1 MIPSDPIPR
10 QQTDFRSTVSENIED
25 AVSGELMT
33 RAVTLIPCGHT
44 FNEDTA
50 IQCLARNKLCPLDR
64 QLIERHIPN
73 YTIRHLAETAESHPL
88 EEHKNEPSDEAI
100 EHFLRA
106 KQYAEKGNHE
116 AAVEALL
123 QSLRLSPTYEKAQA
137 YLEFCLK
144 RSSNSSSK
152 PLFPCREKGKEK
164 VHSSASPFKEG
175 YIELLFNLL
184 EEPQIQAHPALK
196 KMLEKQVEGL
206 ISHEGEELTEQE
218 KASYQWTKNLL
229 GENKKVRQFAL
240 EKLQQI
246 HPSSPIA
253 TAPPSTVTAQ
263 ALSPEPIGIL
273 YRKIID
279 FHFPHQ
285 NKNLNECARILDQV
299 YKIKPELSVAAKV
312 RHIFEQVLTWAKSLS
327 PVDFER
333 ENKDNEAFNISTY
346 VSYHLH
352 INRFLLWENLP
363 KGRDYLIEEKIKA
376 LPLKKKGEL
385 LEEFLKEHGKDA
397 INVRIVGRDFIHR
410 IRGVGLTFLPAEIGQ
425 LSQLQRLFIGDNQ
438 LTTVP
443 AEIGRLSNLQQ
454 LSLDHN
460 HLTVLPPEIGQLSKL
475 ETLDL
480 QQNHLTT
487 LPAEIGQ
494 LSELTRLNLY
504 QNRFTTMP
512 AEIRQLSKLEFLN
525 LQQNQLTVVPVEIW
539 QLSQLKQLDL
549 RQNYITSL
557 PAEIGQLSNL
567 WDLELE
573 QNHLTALPAEI
584 GQLSK
589 LAVLNVG
596 KNQLTALPVEAWQL
610 SQLKHLRLEQN
621 HLTTLP
627 ASIGQLSKLQILR
640 LEQNH
645 LTALPAEIG
654 QLSELQMLGLKQNHL
669 KVLPAE
675 IGLLSQLTWLN
686 LQQNQLKA
694 LPAEIGQLSKLEQLD
709 LSWNQL
715 DSLPAEIGQLSCL
728 RGLDLQQNRLTVLP
742 IEMKQLSQ
750 LGWIY
755 LQQNRLTGVPA
766 KIKMLFPNAVVR
778 C

>member
-1 MIPSDPIPR
+1 M
-10 QQTDFRSTVSENIED
+10 
-25 AVSGELMT
+25 
-33 RAVTLIPCGHT
+33 
-44 FNEDTA
+44 
-50 IQCLARNKLCPLDR
+50 
-64 QLIERHIPN
+64 
-73 YTIRHLAETAESHPL
+73 
-88 EEHKNEPSDEAI
+88 
-100 EHFLRA
+100 
-106 KQYAEKGNHE
+106 
-116 AAVEALL
+116 

-144 RSSNSSSK
+144 RSSDSSSK
-152 PLFPCREKGKEK
+152 PLSLCREKGKEK
-164 VHSSASPFKEG
+164 AHSSASPFKEG

-196 KMLEKQVEGL
+196 KMLESQLEEL
-206 ISHEGEELTEQE
+206 MSQEGEELTANE
-218 KASYQWTKNLL
+218 KISYQCTKNLL

-246 HPSSPIA
+246 HPQSSLAPIA
-253 TAPPSTVTAQ
+253 TPPPSTVTTQ
-263 ALSPEPIGIL
+263 ALSPEPPGIL

-285 NKNLNECARILDQV
+285 NKNLTECARILDQV

-333 ENKDNEAFNISTY
+333 ENKDNEIFNISTY
-346 VSYHLH
+346 VSYHLN
-352 INRFLLWENLP
+352 INRFLLWEDLP
-363 KGRDYLIEEKIKA
+363 KGRDYLSEEKFKA

-385 LEEFLKEHGKDA
+385 LEELLKEHGKDA
-397 INVRIVGRDFIHR
+397 INVRIVGTDFIDE
-410 IRGVGLTFLPAEIGQ
+410 VGLTLTFLPAEIGQ

-443 AEIGRLSNLQQ
+443 AEIGQLSNLQQ
-454 LSLDHN
+454 LRLNHN

-494 LSELTRLNLY
+494 LSELTWLNLQ

-512 AEIRQLSKLEFLN
+512 AEIRQLSKLEALD
-525 LQQNQLTVVPVEIW
+525 LQQNQLTAVPAEVW
-539 QLSQLKQLDL
+539 QLSQLKQLFL
-549 RQNYITSL
+549 HQNYLSSL
-557 PAEIGQLSNL
+557 PAEIRQLSNL

-573 QNHLTALPAEI
+573 QNRLTALPPEI

-589 LAVLNVG
+589 LAFLNVG
-596 KNQLTALPVEAWQL
+596 QNQLTALPVEAWQL
-610 SQLKHLRLEQN
+610 SQLKRLRLEQN

-627 ASIGQLSKLQILR
+627 AAIGQLSKLQTLE

-645 LTALPAEIG
+645 LTA
-654 QLSELQMLGLKQNHL
+654 
-669 KVLPAE
+669 LPAE

-686 LQQNQLKA
+686 LKQNHLTA
-694 LPAEIGQLSKLEQLD
+694 LPAEIGKLSKLEQLG
-709 LSWNQL
+709 LGWNQL
-715 DSLPAEIGQLSCL
+715 ASLPAEIGQLSCL
-728 RGLDLQQNRLTVLP
+728 RYLDLQQNRLTVLP
-742 IEMKQLSQ
+742 IEMRQLSQ
-750 LGWIY
+750 LGCIN
-755 LQQNRLTGVPA
+755 LQQNRLTGLPA
-766 KIKMLFPNAVVR
+766 KIKSLFPSAVVH

>member
-10 QQTDFRSTVSENIED
+10 QQTDFRTTVLENIED

-33 RAVTLIPCGHT
+33 RAVTLFPCGHT

-64 QLIERHIPN
+64 QLIESHRPN
-73 YTIRHLAETAESHPL
+73 YTIRDLAAIAESHPL
-88 EEHKNEPSDEAI
+88 EEHKNEPSEEAV

-106 KQYAEKGNHE
+106 KQYDEEGNHE

-144 RSSNSSSK
+144 RSSDSSSK
-152 PLFPCREKGKEK
+152 PLSHCREKGKEK
-164 VHSSASPFKEG
+164 IPSSTGPFKEG

-184 EEPQIQAHPALK
+184 EEPSIQENLALK
-196 KMLEKQVEGL
+196 KMLASQVEEL
-206 ISHEGEELTEQE
+206 IRQEGEELTEQE
-218 KASYQWTKNLL
+218 KISYQWTKNLL
-229 GENKKVRQFAL
+229 GENKKVREFAL

-253 TAPPSTVTAQ
+253 PPPPSAVTTQ
-263 ALSPEPIGIL
+263 ALSPEPIPSL

-285 NKNLNECARILDQV
+285 NKNLTECARILDQV

-333 ENKDNEAFNISTY
+333 ENKDNEVFNISTY
-346 VSYHLH
+346 VSYHLN
-352 INRFLLWENLP
+352 INRFLLWEDLSLIT
-363 KGRDYLIEEKIKA
+363 DYLSEEKIKA
-376 LPLKKKGEL
+376 LPLKEKGEL
-385 LEEFLKEHGKDA
+385 LKEFLKEHGKDV
-397 INVRIVGRDFIHR
+397 INVRIVGTDFIDE
-410 IRGVGLTFLPAEIGQ
+410 VGLTLTFLPAEIGQ

-443 AEIGRLSNLQQ
+443 AEIGQLSNLQQ
-454 LSLDHN
+454 LRLNHN

-494 LSELTRLNLY
+494 LSELTWLNLQ

-512 AEIRQLSKLEFLN
+512 AEIRQLSKLEALD
-525 LQQNQLTVVPVEIW
+525 LQQNQLTAVPAEVW
-539 QLSQLKQLDL
+539 QLSQLKQLFL
-549 RQNYITSL
+549 HQNYLNSL
-557 PAEIGQLSNL
+557 PAEIRQLSNL

-573 QNHLTALPAEI
+573 QNRLTALPPEI

-589 LAVLNVG
+589 LAFLNVG
-596 KNQLTALPVEAWQL
+596 QNQLTALPVEAWQL
-610 SQLKHLRLEQN
+610 SQLKRLRLEQN

-627 ASIGQLSKLQILR
+627 AAIGQLSKLQTLE

-645 LTALPAEIG
+645 LAA
-654 QLSELQMLGLKQNHL
+654 
-669 KVLPAE
+669 LPAE

-686 LQQNQLKA
+686 LKQNHLTA
-694 LPAEIGQLSKLEQLD
+694 LPAKIGKLSKLEQLD
-709 LSWNQL
+709 LQQNHLEALPAEIGKLSKLEQLGLGWNQL
-715 DSLPAEIGQLSCL
+715 ASLPAEIGQLSCL
-728 RGLDLQQNRLTVLP
+728 RYLDLQQNRLTALP
-742 IEMKQLSQ
+742 IEMRKLSQ
-750 LGWIY
+750 LGCIN
-755 LQQNRLTGVPA
+755 LQQNRLTGLPA
-766 KIKMLFPNAVVR
+766 KIKSLFPSAVVH